1 MTEKVDGYLIG
12 HLAKMLGIHP
22 QTLRLYERE
31 GFVKPVRIKGNS
43 RLYSVKDVEQIQLIL
58 HLTRDL
64 GVNLAGVEII
74 LNMHHKIAQ
83 LQHEVEFLRQ
93 VLTPHIQKSF
103 EDFEEKLP
111 SQALVKATSRKLV
124 KLR

>member
-1 MTEKVDGYLIG
+1 MAEHADGYLIG

-31 GFVKPVRIKGNS
+31 GFVKPVRTKGNS
-43 RLYSVKDVEQIQLIL
+43 RFYSQEDLEQVQLVL

-74 LNMHHKIAQ
+74 LSMHHKITQ
-83 LQHEVEFLRQ
+83 LQHEVAHLRH
-93 VLTPHIQKSF
+93 VLTTHLQ
-103 EDFEEKLP
+103 EKHP
-111 SQALVKATSRKLV
+111 ETSSSQALVKATSRKLI
-124 KLR
+124 KLQ